1 MKTISDP
8 AASARR
14 IAFTNATT
22 AEEST
27 PVTRRR
33 SITRKRGGGAACS
46 IRWRTRSSRQFVDP
60 KNTNPLTRRIWTWSE
75 SPRSSARSLAGRS
88 TFER

>member
-14 IAFTNATT
+14 ITFTNATT

-33 SITRKRGGGAACS
+33 SITRNRGGVPS
-46 IRWRTRSSRQFVDP
+46 IRCLIRSSKWFVDP
-60 KNTNPLTRRIWTWSE
+60 KNTNPLTRRIWTRSE